1 MKSIRFLTDFF
12 AVDGT
17 GNRFVKYAQ
26 GSLYPVDAETSG
38 QVLAGNAE
46 EVDVPDESTAP
57 TTPVEPASVVTPEAA

>member
-26 GSLYPVDAETSG
+26 GAVYPIDAETAG

-46 EVDVPDESTAP
+46 EVDLPAEPAV
-57 TTPVEPASVVTPEAA
+57 PVETPPVATPEAA

>member
-26 GSLYPVDAETSG
+26 GSLYPVDAETAG

-46 EVDVPDESTAP
+46 EVDVPDEATVP
-57 TTPVEPASVVTPEAA
+57 VVTPEAA